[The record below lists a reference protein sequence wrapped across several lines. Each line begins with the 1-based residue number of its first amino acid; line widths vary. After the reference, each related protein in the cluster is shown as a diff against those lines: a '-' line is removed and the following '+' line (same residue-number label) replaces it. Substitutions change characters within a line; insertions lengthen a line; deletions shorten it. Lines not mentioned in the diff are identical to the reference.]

1 MTDENGKVTAY
12 SYDNSNWLTQVVYPN
27 ADVVAYTYN
36 DAGDRISEK
45 LNDEPEVDYS
55 YDSAGRMLSKGDES
69 FSYDADGNMLTDAL
83 ATYTW
88 NSDNRLVKVEKN
100 INGCKHDKFRKGY
113 GFGHLKHGKEAVVYE
128 EYTYLPMD
136 WRRVTRKVGKYSFK
150 TDRKGNAKKDDES
163 EQTFVSIYDGEDE
176 SHEYLLTHAKF
187 KLHGKC
193 KQKES
198 LKLFRE
204 FVGGPAVDD
213 IEHTRYNKLSLAM
226 LKDGLG
232 STIAL
237 TGRDGKAVARIGY
250 DAWGEF
256 RWVGK
261 DNHVPCKED
270 EFDGYLERL
279 ENTRGFGRGNH
290 NGWAFGRH
298 FCSKLTPYLYTG
310 RRFSPLTS
318 QYFNRH
324 RYYSPA
330 LGRFV
335 SKDPIGFNGG
345 NNLYRYADN
354 NPLKF
359 TDPFGFLSECEC
371 ESLAN
376 DISMLMRNFAKQWA
390 MFSSYKTGMTYKSFG
405 FSTMSTAVGQLNQQ
419 ELSKYSEHTVEL
431 IKKFEKDYQIGISES
446 FLRSAASFGSWL
458 MSWELDEN
466 EQNKKID
473 MIFELNRTQYM
484 IRKLT
489 DSFRN
494 ECQGYPISLSDQ
506 MQISIESI
514 DE

>member
-1 MTDENGKVTAY
+1 M
-12 SYDNSNWLTQVVYPN
+12 
-27 ADVVAYTYN
+27 
-36 DAGDRISEK
+36 
-45 LNDEPEVDYS
+45 
-55 YDSAGRMLSKGDES
+55 
-69 FSYDADGNMLTDAL
+69 
-83 ATYTW
+83 
-88 NSDNRLVKVEKN
+88 
-100 INGCKHDKFRKGY
+100 
-113 GFGHLKHGKEAVVYE
+113 
-128 EYTYLPMD
+128 
-136 WRRVTRKVGKYSFK
+136 
-150 TDRKGNAKKDDES
+150 
-163 EQTFVSIYDGEDE
+163 
-176 SHEYLLTHAKF
+176 
-187 KLHGKC
+187 
-193 KQKES
+193 
-198 LKLFRE
+198 
-204 FVGGPAVDD
+204 
-213 IEHTRYNKLSLAM
+213 
-226 LKDGLG
+226 
-232 STIAL
+232 
-237 TGRDGKAVARIGY
+237 
-250 DAWGEF
+250 
-256 RWVGK
+256 
-261 DNHVPCKED
+261 
-270 EFDGYLERL
+270 
-279 ENTRGFGRGNH
+279 RGNLKSAQIRLL
-290 NGWAFGRH
+290 GLLLLFLITASGVFAFHAEKSRLAKLALSIETALKAID
-298 FCSKLTPYLYTG
+298 FASKNDISIDSEFSANLRQTINFTG
-310 RRFSPLTS
+310 RRYSVFTG
-318 QYFNRH
+318 QYNNRN
-324 RYYSPA
+324 RFYSPA

-335 SKDPIGFNGG
+335 SKDPLSFNGG